1 MSSRR
6 IMDVVRLRRRP
17 RPRPWGRTDLALTTD
32 EGRAYLPWV
41 IGIMSFLAAL
51 ALAAALAVSSTA
63 NRWTAG
69 LTGTWTVEIAADATV
84 DDRNATDRL
93 AAVLDML
100 RNTPGV
106 VQAEPVGREQLT
118 RMIEPWL
125 GPGASAP
132 DLPLPQLVDV
142 RLAPDA
148 HIDRD
153 ALAQRL
159 AAVPGVTI
167 DDHHGWVQRLVR
179 LADLAVLFAL
189 VVVVLIGLAA
199 SGTVVFATRAGLAA
213 HQDAIEIL
221 HLMGAHDSHI
231 ARQFARMVL
240 RRGAIGAVLGVIAA
254 IAMFYAIAWAARTI
268 APSILPTLRLGALD
282 WVAIAA
288 LPFAVSAVA
297 ALTAW
302 QTVMR
307 ALRKML

>member
-6 IMDVVRLRRRP
+6 IMDIARLRRRP
-17 RPRPWGRTDLALTTD
+17 RPRPWGRTDLALATG
-32 EGRAYLPWV
+32 EGRTYLPWV

-63 NRWTAG
+63 NRWTLG
-69 LTGTWTVEIAADATV
+69 LTGTWTVEIAADTAGG
-84 DDRNATDRL
+84 DGDAMDRL
-93 AAVLDML
+93 ATVLDIL

-106 VQAEPVGREQLT
+106 VQAEPVDREQLT

-148 HIDRD
+148 RIDRA
-153 ALAQRL
+153 ALVQRL

-167 DDHHGWVQRLVR
+167 DDHHGWVQGLVR
-179 LADLAVLFAL
+179 LAHLAVLFAL
-189 VVVVLIGLAA
+189 VVVVLVGLAA

-221 HLMGAHDSHI
+221 HLMGAHDSHV

-240 RRGAIGAVLGVIAA
+240 RRSAIGAVLGVIAA
-254 IAMFYAIAWAARTI
+254 VATFYGLAWAARTI

-288 LPFAVSAVA
+288 LPLAASAVA

-307 ALRKML
+307 TLRKML